1 MVTVLSFF
9 RRLADDERGA
19 AVIET
24 AFLAPILAAMVI
36 GMVQLGQGF
45 STKLQLEQASQRAIE
60 KVMNGQADKT
70 TASALK
76 TEAATVAD
84 VPEANVTVDFWLEC
98 SGDGGVTWARQAS
111 YDAVCASGATYKRYL
126 SVAITK
132 SFTPMFSSK
141 FAGANADGS
150 YTLTG
155 ITSVRTQ

>member
-1 MVTVLSFF
+1 MTIRFPS
-9 RRLADDERGA
+9 LASLKANQRGA
-19 AVIET
+19 AIIET
-24 AFLAPILAAMVI
+24 GFIAPILAAMVV

-70 TASALK
+70 TAAALK
-76 TEAATVAD
+76 TEAATVAG

-98 SGDGGVTWARQAS
+98 DGTRQSS
-111 YDAVCASGATYKRYL
+111 YDAVCSTGQAYRRYL

-132 SFTPMFSSK
+132 SFTPILSAR

-150 YTLTG
+150 YTLSGVTL
-155 ITSVRTQ
+155 VRTQ